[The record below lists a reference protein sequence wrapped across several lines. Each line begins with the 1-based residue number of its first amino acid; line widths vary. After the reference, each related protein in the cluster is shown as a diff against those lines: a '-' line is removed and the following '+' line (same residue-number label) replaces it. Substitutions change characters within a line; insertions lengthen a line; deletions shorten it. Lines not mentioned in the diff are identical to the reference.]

1 MSIKQQ
7 FFSVSVAPI
16 VNGSI
21 LILGKKK
28 KKNNNHICY
37 LNATKHGNSRLE
49 SEQSLL
55 KCRAS

>member
-1 MSIKQQ
+1 MG
-7 FFSVSVAPI
+7 AY
-16 VNGSI
+16 
-21 LILGKKK
+21 LYWEKKK